1 MNDLETA
8 RLEDTLIEAACAGGA
23 AVMRHYGRI
32 ERARCKADD
41 SPVTEA
47 DEAAEAAI
55 LMILARRAGEIP
67 VVAEE
72 AVAHGRIPPPATRF
86 FLVDALDGTREF
98 LAENGEFTVNIA
110 LVENGAPVAGVVYAP
125 ALGRIF
131 TGIVGQ
137 GAHEARVIDGMIA
150 DKHPITARR
159 PPEAGLVVVMSRTH
173 CCGATE
179 QFLADLPVAQRLHL
193 GSSLKFGLLA
203 AGEADL
209 YPRFGPTMEWDTAAG
224 HAVLIAA
231 GGCVADPAGARLVYG
246 KGSPCAPRAFAN
258 PEFIASGQPAR

>member
-1 MNDLETA
+1 
-8 RLEDTLIEAACAGGA
+8 
-23 AVMRHYGRI
+23 MRHYGNI
-32 ERARCKADD
+32 AGARCKADD

-55 LMILARRAGEIP
+55 LNVLAQCAGDIP

-72 AVAHGRIPPPATRF
+72 SVAHGRIPPPATCF

-98 LAENGEFTVNIA
+98 LARNGEFTVNIA
-110 LVENGAPVAGVVYAP
+110 LVENGSPMAGVVYAP
-125 ALGRIF
+125 AFGRIF
-131 TGIVGQ
+131 TGIVGH
-137 GAHEARVIDGMIA
+137 GAHEARVVGGAIA
-150 DKHPITARR
+150 EKRPITARR
-159 PPEAGLVVVMSRTH
+159 PPETGLVVVMSRTH

-179 QFLADLPVAQRLHL
+179 EYLANLPVAQRRHL

-224 HAVLIAA
+224 HAVLLAA
-231 GGCVADPAGARLVYG
+231 GGSVADPAGARLIYG
-246 KGSPCAPRAFAN
+246 KGSPEAPRAFAN
-258 PEFIASGQPAR
+258 PEFIATGQLPR

>member
-55 LMILARRAGEIP
+55 LMILAQRAGEIP

-137 GAHEARVIDGMIA
+137 GAHEARVIDGKIA
-150 DKHPITARR
+150 DRHPITARR

-224 HAVLIAA
+224 HAVLLAA